1 MEDEKEEMSNAV
13 VIVSLGPGDPELIT
27 LKGLNRLRRADRIF
41 CPATLASD
49 GTIVSRTQKIL
60 NEAGIPE
67 TNIRLFPVAMDT
79 DRYAAMYDYADVVRN
94 IEKEYEAG
102 HHVVI
107 TAEGDAGFYSSS
119 SCISDVLTVRGI
131 PIERIAG
138 VPAFIACAASENIRI
153 SERDEEA
160 SIITRL
166 SSAEELIVGYIK
178 AGRTVVL
185 MKVSRFEALVK
196 EALQD
201 APDNVS
207 FHYFEN
213 TGIPE
218 KAYYTHRINDIL
230 SRRFPYFSLLIIR
243 TERTQKA

>member
-119 SCISDVLTVRGI
+119 SCISDMLTVRGI

-138 VPAFIACAASENIRI
+138 VPAFIACAAAENIRI

-166 SSAEELIVGYIK
+166 SSAEELIGYIK

>member
-1 MEDEKEEMSNAV
+1 MCGVGKH
-13 VIVSLGPGDPELIT
+13 T
-27 LKGLNRLRRADRIF
+27 HLR
-41 CPATLASD
+41 
-49 GTIVSRTQKIL
+49 
-60 NEAGIPE
+60 
-67 TNIRLFPVAMDT
+67 
-79 DRYAAMYDYADVVRN
+79 
-94 IEKEYEAG
+94 
-102 HHVVI
+102 
-107 TAEGDAGFYSSS
+107 
-119 SCISDVLTVRGI
+119 
-131 PIERIAG
+131 
-138 VPAFIACAASENIRI
+138 
-153 SERDEEA
+153 A

-166 SSAEELIVGYIK
+166 SSAEELIGYIK

>member
-119 SCISDVLTVRGI
+119 SCISDMLTVRGI

-153 SERDEEA
+153 SERDEE
-160 SIITRL
+160 I
-166 SSAEELIVGYIK
+166 GYIK

-243 TERTQKA
+243 TERTQQA